1 MAAPININANLN
13 LNPASINASAKQV
26 QQALGRITGQASE
39 FQKSLDASTARVFAF
54 GATTSIINGITQS
67 FKALVSTTVNVQAK
81 LTEINSILGA
91 GATEFNKY
99 RNSIFQ
105 VAKET
110 GQSFNTVAS
119 GAAELA
125 RQGLGATES
134 AKRLQAAL
142 ILTRISGLGA
152 EQSVKA
158 LTAAMNGFTSAGL
171 TANQVVNKIVAV
183 DTAFAVSAQD
193 LADGFSRA
201 GSTAEDAGVSFDEL
215 LGLITAVEQ
224 RTARGGAV
232 IGNAFKSIFTRISR
246 GSTIEKLKEL
256 GVEIDANQTGVQKL
270 QALSKALEGVADP
283 TIASQIKELAGGV
296 FQINVVSAALKDIG
310 SQTSVFAEATKVGMA
325 AANEATEKNAKLNE
339 TLLAQL
345 NKLTVAVT
353 SFAEKLGDLTL
364 GPLLK
369 NVVGL
374 ATTLSEGL
382 DRALDPERGN
392 AFVQGLFKII
402 GGFLSGPGLAIFT
415 VAFAKIFK
423 TVIRF
428 AREGFSTIM
437 KMGTAAEKIS
447 QIETGLIGLLQKDA
461 ALRKTLEST
470 TASQATKEKAVIDAI
485 KRENALLSA
494 QQQIVTNISNIARQG
509 GVTGYSASSG
519 SFKGKGGKRYAS
531 GGNGVMEPDLMTA
544 MVNEARDSPAGASP
558 YVTNFRGSPAVM
570 NTSEMQVNIGGREE
584 ILTAGQIPRF
594 AKTSLSK
601 QQVAANKKRQK
612 ALNRDGEFIMLHGE
626 KSGYKLNKFYVGP
639 DAKDPSKASSATK
652 SNTDGT
658 KSLINVPTYGVP
670 KNKKGIGDIKEF
682 VQKLRT
688 YSTDIAMMKAQQ
700 LSNGA
705 MPSGRKQAA
714 IKKKISSQVNE
725 GSVKGFAGTV
735 QEMAL
740 GSLLSDG
747 RFEDYINQSS
757 TSNFDLN
764 LAGQNGLKNLYN
776 VRKHRAD
783 TGEVKGSGNNAL
795 AADTARKIYRV
806 KSMGQATQSFRKDH
820 GESLGKKAFTNRF
833 PAGYGPSKMG
843 FLATQ
848 RSLGIKS
855 GKIPTSR
862 LSSGTISNSRL
873 ASRTGIRRFNS
884 GSMDRNKVFNFG
896 RTNQSGPSLQGISN
910 NTASQISQAK
920 NSSELTQ
927 AYREQRKEV
936 TKLAKAQ
943 GLTKEAT
950 KDLIKSE
957 RQNATQKGKI
967 ISGNVKGAPPS
978 HKSFRMTGGGGRMG
992 ASIKSAMGNQFG
1004 AGMGLSM
1011 AGSGL
1016 TIAAEKLNEAGQE
1029 TAAQYTKAA
1038 GTVMQF
1044 AATGAMIGG
1053 PWGAAI
1059 GGIAGM
1065 GYAVYDH
1072 FDAEEKKLQAIED
1085 SRISQ
1090 SRAEAGGRYV
1100 KGTAEHYGFNSA
1112 EGMST
1117 NLSNLSGRSK
1127 MTGGVAG
1134 PIIDSIQ
1141 KRFVETANKLS
1152 SISEDEKGYFEM
1164 REKFNAAAKRA
1175 AQVMLKRDAI
1185 LEIDDAISEK
1195 IKQIESLVN
1204 EGVGATLGKQMQSA
1218 AKTSTRRSSLLG
1230 EVGGNLS
1237 GILQADNAASQSIV
1251 ATGNARATYLQ
1262 SQETFRGTT
1271 EGTEARAEARK
1282 SMKDAEAKY
1291 GASREQTA
1299 IALTKRR
1306 MEIEKQIAEVAKE
1319 RASLETKVTSDRI
1332 SSISKS
1338 VKQGPID
1345 LSIIKDFRSQFAK
1358 AGSDQDKA
1366 SLITELKGTLLDKGA
1381 NGKMVAVLTKMA
1393 GIGVSKQ
1400 QGGLIGS
1407 TELQSLDRN
1416 TSVIGKEGFGEKQL
1430 EEFYAT
1436 TNAGQTKKG
1445 IANLD
1450 TKGEALNISLAN
1462 AQESI
1467 DTFAGAFSAEIV
1479 MMNLDAMAVSLKN
1492 AGTNIDAFK
1501 TASDGIAALV
1511 TKTNEL
1517 SAAAGKKIDENLK
1530 TITGLKADVLDM
1542 SGQIQELTSR

>member
-310 SQTSVFAEATKVGMA
+310 SQTSVFAEATKVGMG

-764 LAGQNGLKNLYN
+764 LAGQNGLKKLYN

-884 GSMDRNKVFNFG
+884 GSMDRDKMFSFG
-896 RTNQSGPSLQGISN
+896 GQGRFSLDDVAGN
-910 NTASQISQAK
+910 AASQISQAK
-920 NSSELTQ
+920 SSSDLTQ

-957 RQNATQKGKI
+957 RQNATERGRSMKSGGFKG
-967 ISGNVKGAPPS
+967 GN

-992 ASIKSAMGNQFG
+992 ASLKSAMGNQFG

-1011 AGSGL
+1011 LGGGL
-1016 TIAAEKLNEAGQE
+1016 DLAANELNEAGME
-1029 TAAQYTKAA
+1029 AAAKYTKAA
-1038 GTVMQF
+1038 GTVLQF

-1053 PWGAAI
+1053 PVGAAI
-1059 GGIAGM
+1059 GGIAGL
-1065 GYAVYDH
+1065 GYSIYDNVQQAER
-1072 FDAEEKKLQAIED
+1072 DAQAIED
-1085 SRISQ
+1085 ARVAKSDS
-1090 SRAEAGGRYV
+1090 EAGGRFV
-1100 KGTAEHYGFNSA
+1100 KNFGTFSEYGSVDGISNA
-1112 EGMST
+1112 
-1117 NLSNLSGRSK
+1117 LSSFSNRSGL
-1127 MTGGVAG
+1127 TGGGAA
-1134 PIIDSIQ
+1134 PIIDTVQ
-1141 KRFVETANKLS
+1141 KEMIASAKKLVGMNKK
-1152 SISEDEKGYFEM
+1152 DEGYFKV
-1164 REKFNAAAKRA
+1164 RDKFNADATRA
-1175 AQVMLKRDAI
+1175 INLLKDRDMI
-1185 LEIDDAISEK
+1185 LRLDDTLGEK
-1195 IKQIESLVN
+1195 KKQLEALVN
-1204 EGVGATLGKQMQSA
+1204 EGVGATFARQMQGAVTTSA
-1218 AKTSTRRSSLLG
+1218 RRGSLLG
-1230 EVGGNLS
+1230 SVGGDLS
-1237 GILQADNAASQSIV
+1237 GILQADNAVSQNV
-1251 ATGNARATYLQ
+1251 AATGLAKANYLN
-1262 SQETFRGTT
+1262 SQE
-1271 EGTEARAEARK
+1271 ALRAEKNPEKR
-1282 SMKDAEAKY
+1282 AELEKNMAAAK
-1291 GASREQTA
+1291 AKLDSSREQTA

-1306 MEIEKQIAEVAKE
+1306 MEIEEQIAEVAKE

-1332 SSISKS
+1332 STISKS

-1345 LSIIKDFRSQFAK
+1345 LGIIKDFRSKFEK
-1358 AGSDQDKA
+1358 AGSDDDRRN
-1366 SLITELKGTLLDKGA
+1366 LITELKGTLLDKGA
-1381 NGKMVAVLTKMA
+1381 NAKMISVLTKMA
-1393 GIGVSKQ
+1393 GIGVSGK
-1400 QGGLIGS
+1400 GG
-1407 TELQSLDRN
+1407 
-1416 TSVIGKEGFGEKQL
+1416 VIGAGKLEALTLEGGFKNTKGFGGKTL
-1430 EEFYAT
+1430 EELYST
-1436 TNAGQTKKG
+1436 TNAEQGQKK
-1445 IANLD
+1445 ITDLD
-1450 TKGEALNISLAN
+1450 TKDKALNLSLGK
-1462 AQESI
+1462 AQERI
-1467 DTFAGAFSAEIV
+1467 DSFGRSFNAEGV
-1479 MMNLDAMAVSLKN
+1479 LANLDAMAVSLKN

-1501 TASDGIAALV
+1501 TASDGIASLV
-1511 TKTNEL
+1511 IKTNAL
-1517 SAAAGKKIDENLK
+1517 SAEASKKIDANLQA
-1530 TITGLKADVLDM
+1530 ITELRAEVGDVK
-1542 SGQIQELTSR
+1542 GKVQEAASP